1 MDRVLNVQLKAGK
14 SHKRR
19 DNFMNINLKSNCA
32 FSPTSHEIL
41 LVTDLNTSRDNEL
54 KLNYCLL
61 FGKYYI
67 YYQKMYH
74 KSCNITEFVLKLE
87 QKLLIESRLVR
98 KLLV

>member
-14 SHKRR
+14 SRKRR

-41 LVTDLNTSRDNEL
+41 FVTDLNTSRDNEL

-61 FGKYYI
+61 FAKYI
-67 YYQKMYH
+67 V
-74 KSCNITEFVLKLE
+74 SRGDP
-87 QKLLIESRLVR
+87 LLTMLSTTYATRKCAR
-98 KLLV
+98 KLAILLNLC